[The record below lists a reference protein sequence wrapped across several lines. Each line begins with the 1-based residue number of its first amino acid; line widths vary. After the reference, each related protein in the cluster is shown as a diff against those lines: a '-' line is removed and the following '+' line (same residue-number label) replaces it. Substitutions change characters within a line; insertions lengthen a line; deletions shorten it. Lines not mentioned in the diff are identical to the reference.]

1 MNNCIT
7 SQHHLPTHP
16 DVPLSAHQQAE
27 ETARE
32 YAKQDALAN
41 ECRAQQ
47 AREITQSV
55 AREVRDLIGADNYLK
70 FRHLL
75 WSERIKTRNL
85 MQPPEGL
92 ALDLRL
98 LARARKERGN
108 AYIQK
113 LGVAPE
119 RFAEVVQVGRKKLYD
134 VLDWHSSY
142 RELAKVY
149 ASAKFL
155 DLFGD
160 FLHDEVQAITV
171 VQPPYGGWQSG
182 WHFNNYGSDDFR
194 GGHQDFIDAV
204 AGLAGH
210 EVTLDN
216 DDASDVD
223 FAQAI
228 ADAQIA
234 FWYLPPATGIVEVTL
249 EVQSLQS
256 AHHLCTDDEW
266 GWSDSNTKQT
276 NLLMMHVMHP
286 NVSGPSFADASFFE
300 WDTDDSECVDRQFIP
315 SGAHF
320 FTRLTSSGAVP
331 AGQWVVIRA
340 GTRTLHQS
348 FTNDVEIHSLSRF
361 QYLLRSVA
369 VRITP

>member
-1 MNNCIT
+1 M
-7 SQHHLPTHP
+7 PP
-16 DVPLSAHQQAE
+16 SARRLAE
-27 ETARE
+27 EIARE

-41 ECRAQQ
+41 RCRAQQ
-47 AREITQSV
+47 AREIGQSV
-55 AREVRDLIGADNYLK
+55 AREVHDLIGDDNYLR

-92 ALDLRL
+92 TLDVRL
-98 LARARKERGN
+98 LARARKERVN
-108 AYIQK
+108 AYLQK

-119 RFAEVVQVGRKKLYD
+119 RFAEVVQAGRKKLDD
-134 VLDWHSSY
+134 VLDRHSPY

-160 FLHDEVQAITV
+160 FLHDEAQVVTV
-171 VQPPYGGWQSG
+171 FQPPYGGWQSG
-182 WHFNNYGSDDFR
+182 WHFDNYGSDDFR

-234 FWYLPPATGIVEVTL
+234 FWYQPPATGIVEVTL
-249 EVQSLQS
+249 EVQSLQA

-266 GWSDSNTKQT
+266 GWSDSNTKQN

-286 NVSGPSFADASFFE
+286 NVAGPSFAGASFFE

-315 SGAHF
+315 SGARF

-331 AGQWVVIRA
+331 AGQWLVIRA

-348 FTNDVEIHSLSRF
+348 FTNDVEIHSSSRF
-361 QYLLRSVA
+361 QYLLKSVA
-369 VRITP
+369 VRIAP